1 MLPHLLDFVYI
12 GALVAPIL
20 SGAIGSINDATT
32 CAQLGEILAG
42 FGKRRRRQL
51 DDDTPSFGATDGEV
65 EIRLGRDVVIGGRRG
80 IQGENLII
88 DCIET
93 VDVAIMPPTLQVPS
107 SPSLPVFLQPTVT
120 SSTLGTS
127 GQRSMRL
134 VLVVLRGT
142 GCSKRQRNCGLQRS
156 GRRCKGR
163 VHHLPKKGGVTPHG
177 GSSGGGRWCHLLD
190 STHMYM
196 YVFGVGSFY

>member
-51 DDDTPSFGATDGEV
+51 DDDPPSFGTADGQV
-65 EIRLGRDVVIGGRRG
+65 EICRGRDVGIGCRRG
-80 IQGENLII
+80 IQGENLIV
-88 DCIET
+88 DRIET
-93 VDVAIMPPTLQVPS
+93 VNVTIVPSALQVPS

-134 VLVVLRGT
+134 VLVVVLRGT
-142 GCSKRQRNCGLQRS
+142 GGSERLGNCGL
-156 GRRCKGR
+156 
-163 VHHLPKKGGVTPHG
+163 HHSPNKGGGTPHG
-177 GSSGGGRWCHLLD
+177 GSSSERWRHLHD
-190 STHMYM
+190 RPVIIVS
-196 YVFGVGSFY
+196 V